1 MWQVAWIYGRLG
13 EAAAAATS
21 TNNNNSSSRSSS
33 SSSGRIKTT
42 TTTTSIL
49 VVYYYYYYYDYDR
62 GAPHGIIEMLA
73 AKTMMIMAMV
83 MTMMIGCSVCRR
95 WWW

>member
-49 VVYYYYYYYDYDR
+49 VVYYYYYYDYDR

>member
-33 SSSGRIKTT
+33 SSGRIKTT

-49 VVYYYYYYYDYDR
+49 VVYYYYYDYDR

>member
-1 MWQVAWIYGRLG
+1 MWQEAWIYGRLG

-49 VVYYYYYYYDYDR
+49 VVYYYYYDYDR